1 MIHAFVKLGQQ
12 AALAGLSPA
21 DVWRRQAAAADWKTY
36 AADAQRYLDRPVAA
50 RNPAKMFRGTPVTGD
65 MLASAASN
73 TYANTGTLVPLSLV
87 LPQGHLE
94 SHFGTRT
101 NSKARP
107 ENPFNVGVFDDGVRR
122 TFPTT
127 RAGVQAYYDLM
138 ANDYLGSGRRPE
150 DLLTSFANRDG
161 NRYASDVNY
170 EQNLRKQLG
179 IVNKVIGR
187 APAPAP
193 VSAPAP
199 ASAPAPVSS
208 PSPAPAS
215 RVVRSP
221 ASYRPPLPAGWKIIP
236 GAASPG
242 AATGR

>member
-1 MIHAFVKLGQQ
+1 MTSSAPQLAAFVKLGEQ
-12 AALAGLSPA
+12 AALQGLSPA

-36 AADAQRYLDRPVAA
+36 AGDAQRYLDRPTAPK
-50 RNPAKMFRGTPVTGD
+50 NPAKLFRGTPVTGD

-94 SHFGTRT
+94 SHFGTST

-107 ENPFNVGVFDDGVRR
+107 QNPFNVGVFDDGTRQ

-138 ANDYLGSGRRPE
+138 AKDYLGRGRKPE
-150 DLLTSFANRDG
+150 DLLTSFVNRDG

-170 EQNLRKQLG
+170 EANMRKQLG
-179 IVNKVIGR
+179 VVNKVLGR
-187 APAPAP
+187 TAPPAATNTPAPAAPPRPP
-193 VSAPAP
+193 VRQA
-199 ASAPAPVSS
+199 
-208 PSPAPAS
+208 
-215 RVVRSP
+215 VRPP
-221 ASYRPPLPAGWKIIP
+221 ASYRPPLPPTWKVLP
-236 GAASPG
+236 GVGSPG
-242 AATGR
+242 AATGK